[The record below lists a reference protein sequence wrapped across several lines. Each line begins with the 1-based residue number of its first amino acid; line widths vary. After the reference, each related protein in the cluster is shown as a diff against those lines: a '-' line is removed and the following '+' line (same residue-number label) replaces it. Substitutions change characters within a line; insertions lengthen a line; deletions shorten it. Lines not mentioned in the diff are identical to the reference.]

1 MLGDEVIKGNQE
13 ILIDE
18 AMFNK
23 VNGISNAGYEHKEIT
38 EPFPLKRHIICS
50 DCGGYLTGYTVKARG
65 RDYYKCNKKG
75 CKGNHSIVQRNCIR
89 SISIVLRKVFEKYKV
104 KVK

>member
-1 MLGDEVIKGNQE
+1 
-13 ILIDE
+13 
-18 AMFNK
+18 MFNK

-50 DCGGYLTGYTVKARG
+50 DCGGYLTDTEQVKARG

-75 CKGNHSIVQRNCIR
+75 KPCNHPST
-89 SISIVLRKVFEKYKV
+89 EKTASEVYQSV
-104 KVK
+104 CP